1 MGRTMAENSKL
12 IPAAQYIRMSTEHQQ
27 YSTMNQGD
35 AIRDYAEK
43 HGFEI
48 VETYGDEGKSGL
60 NLSGRVQLQRL
71 ISEVTTGKAKYRTI
85 LVYDISRWGR
95 FQDADEGAHY
105 EYVCKKAGIEVRYC
119 AELFENNGSPTAT
132 IIKSV
137 KRAMAAEYSRELSV
151 KVFRGQCNLI
161 KHGFRQGGH
170 AGYGLR
176 RMLIDHRGEKKG
188 FLTVGEHKSL
198 QTDRVVL
205 VPGPEEEIK
214 NVLRIYEMFVRE
226 GRTESEI
233 AKTLN
238 GIGVLTDLGKNWTR
252 GTIHQVLAN
261 EKYIG
266 NNVFN
271 RTSFKLK
278 QNRVKNPPEEWV
290 RSNGAFASV
299 VDEKM
304 FYLAQGMILE
314 RNRKFTNEEML
325 ERLKMLFSRHGK
337 VSAIII
343 DETNDMPSS
352 SVYRNRF
359 GSLFTAYKLI
369 GYAPDRDFR
378 FIEINKKLR
387 LFHSG
392 TVDHVFKEIEKL
404 ANNVE
409 LDHRTGLLTVNGEFT
424 VSINIC
430 RHKTTSIGHSR
441 WIIRVDHGLRPD
453 ITVAVRM
460 DENNEYPLDYYLIPL
475 IDTTFENL
483 RVAEENGAYLD
494 TYRFDELSYLFGMAE
509 HIKLMQVG

>member
-1 MGRTMAENSKL
+1 MVENTSL
-12 IPAAQYIRMSTEHQQ
+12 VPAAQYIRMSTEHQQ
-27 YSTMNQGD
+27 YSTQNQAD
-35 AIRDYAEK
+35 AIKDYAEK

-60 NLSGRVQLQRL
+60 NLSGREQLQRL
-71 ISEVTTGKAKYRTI
+71 INDVTSGIANYKAI

-105 EYVCKKAGIEVRYC
+105 EYICKRAGIEIRYC

-176 RMLIDHRGEKKG
+176 RMLVSQNGEHKG
-188 FLTVGEHKSL
+188 YLSIGEHKSL
-198 QTDRVVL
+198 QTDRVIL
-205 VPGPEEEIK
+205 VPGPDDEVK
-214 NVLRIYEMFVRE
+214 NILRVYEMFVRE
-226 GRTESEI
+226 GRTEAEI
-233 AKTLN
+233 AQILNDN
-238 GIGVLTDLGKNWTR
+238 GILTDLGRKWTR
-252 GTIHQVLAN
+252 GTVHQVLSN

-266 NNVFN
+266 NNIYN
-271 RTSFKLK
+271 RVSFKLK
-278 QNRVKNPPEEWV
+278 KDRVKNPCEEWI
-290 RSNGAFASV
+290 RHNGAFEAI

-314 RNRKFTNEEML
+314 RSRKLTNEEML
-325 ERLKMLFSRHGK
+325 ERLKALFTRHGK

-343 DETNDMPSS
+343 DETDNMPSS

-369 GYAPDRDFR
+369 GYTPERDFR
-378 FIEINKKLR
+378 YVEINKKLR
-387 LFHSG
+387 LFHSD
-392 TVDHVFKEIEKL
+392 TVDQVFKEIERL

-409 LDHRTGLLTVNGEFT
+409 MDSRTGLLTVNGEFT

-430 RHKTTSIGHSR
+430 RHRTTLGGSSR
-441 WIIRVDHGLRPD
+441 WVIRVDHSLCPD

-460 DENNEYPLDYYLIPL
+460 DENNESPLDYYLIPL
-475 IDTTFENL
+475 IDTTFKKL
-483 RVAEENGAYLD
+483 RIAEENGAYLD

-509 HIKLMQVG
+509 HIKLLQVG